1 MIENII
7 DIKDFRISF
16 AAARVNA
23 KLTQSEVSKML
34 KISNK
39 TLIEI
44 EKYRI
49 DISVEMLNKLQKI
62 YNVPDKDLFLIKKSN

>member
-16 AAARVNA
+16 AAARVNV
-23 KLTQSEVSKML
+23 KLTQSEVCKML

-44 EKYRI
+44 ENYRK

-62 YNVPDKDLFLIKKSN
+62 YKVPDKDLFLIKESN

>member
-44 EKYRI
+44 EKYRK
-49 DISVEMLNKLQKI
+49 DISVEMLNEMQKI